1 MAKFYLTTAIDYSN
15 GEPHLGHTV
24 EKVGADVIARY
35 RRAAGDDVH
44 FVIGMDEHGQK
55 VAQEAEKH
63 DQSPQAWVDRIAAT
77 FVEAW
82 AALGISNDDFIRTT
96 EPRHE
101 DGVRALMERIR
112 EHGDFYTATYEGYY
126 CSGCEAFKKEEE
138 LVEVRCALHPNRE
151 IEWTKEENF
160 FFRLS
165 DYRDRL
171 LAHIEAH
178 PEFVEPESRRNEI
191 LRLLEG
197 GLDDISASRS
207 RIRWGVDFPGGDGHS
222 VYVWFDALPNY
233 ITAVGFPD
241 GPGFHR
247 WWPADLHIIGK
258 DITRF
263 HCVIWPAMLLAA
275 GLELP
280 RAVWAHGFINFS
292 GGKLSK
298 SAGKSL
304 ELPELIARHGP
315 DALRFFLMREIPWD
329 SDRDFASAD
338 DFLAQLDQRYTA
350 DLANDLGNLL
360 NRVVSMVSQYRD
372 GAVRQGGAAGAGDT
386 GVDAADAAGADLDA
400 ATTDALAAYRERMD
414 GYRLH
419 PGLGGALDLVR
430 AANGFVDETRP
441 WALAKAEKNGAGPER
456 LDRVLGQLLR
466 ALAVSAAM
474 LSPFMPGKAAEL
486 WTAVGGAGEVPAFA
500 GLDGAVARLG
510 PVVPGPVLFP
520 RPE

>member
-1 MAKFYLTTAIDYSN
+1 LAKFYLTTAIDYSN

-55 VAQEAEKH
+55 VAQEAEK
-63 DQSPQAWVDRIAAT
+63 QGVSPQEWVDRIAGA

-82 AALGISNDDFIRTT
+82 SALGISNDDFIRTT

-101 DGVRALMERIR
+101 RGVQTLMERIR
-112 EHGDFYTATYEGYY
+112 ERGDFYTATYEGYY
-126 CSGCEAFKKEEE
+126 CSGCEAFKKEDE
-138 LVEVRCALHPNRE
+138 LVDGSCPLHPGRE
-151 IEWTKEENF
+151 IEWTEEENF

-171 LAHIEAH
+171 LAHVEAH
-178 PEFVEPESRRNEI
+178 PGFVRPASRRNEV

-207 RIRWGVDFPGGDGHS
+207 RIRWGIDFPGGAGHS

-241 GPGFHR
+241 GGDFER

-263 HCVIWPAMLLAA
+263 HCVIWPAMLMAA

-280 RAVWAHGFINFS
+280 RTVWAHGFINFS

-304 ELPELIARHGP
+304 ELPALIARHGP

-338 DFLAQLDQRYTA
+338 DFLAQLDRRYTT
-350 DLANDLGNLL
+350 DLANDLGNLV
-360 NRVVSMVSQYRD
+360 NRVVAMVSKYRD
-372 GAVRQGGAAGAGDT
+372 GTVPPGPAPRGGRGPAT
-386 GVDAADAAGADLDA
+386 GSGPDLDA
-400 ATTDALAAYRERMD
+400 ATTDALASYRERMD
-414 GYRLH
+414 DYRLH
-419 PGLGGALDLVR
+419 LGLGAALDLVR
-430 AANGFVDETRP
+430 AANGFVDEAQP
-441 WALAKAEKNGAGPER
+441 WALAKAEREGAGPEA
-456 LDRVLGQLLR
+456 LDGVLRQLLG
-466 ALAVSAAM
+466 ALAATAVM
-474 LSPFMPGKAAEL
+474 LAPFIPHKAAEM
-486 WTAVGGAGEVPAFA
+486 WVAVGGEGDLPALGE
-500 GLDGAVARLG
+500 LREAVSRLG

-520 RPE
+520 RPEAD